1 MSKTSKTLSVLL
13 FLITFAATPSLA
25 QVTQDKTEAPPQMT
39 VISDAPHGSPVFV
52 QFVYFFN
59 QALIQWWQK
68 GGRANVKGKWTV
80 SLSENYDEE
89 LRPRGITM
97 IIARS
102 SIPPRRIMLNRQPIT
117 TGRAGALA
125 AVDVVITVIQTTAEE
140 DQK

>member
-1 MSKTSKTLSVLL
+1 MSKTLSVLL
-13 FLITFAATPSLA
+13 LLVISALATTLSLA
-25 QVTQDKTEAPPQMT
+25 QNKTEAPPQMT

-80 SLSENYDEE
+80 VLSEYYDEE

-102 SIPPRRIMLNRQPIT
+102 SIPQIPPRWIRQPIT

-125 AVDVVITVIQTTAEE
+125 AADIVIVTIQTTAEE
-140 DQK
+140 SEK